1 MEKAHP
7 VEVSNNKI
15 FKDSTKELE
24 ERIKKANFL
33 NSDVTAEK
41 CVEKLVDSR
50 RSPLLPLPLLLL
62 RPSVQR
68 VYQLG

>member
-1 MEKAHP
+1 MEKAYR
-7 VEVSNNKI
+7 VEVGNNKI
-15 FKDSTKELE
+15 FKDSSKNWKREN
-24 ERIKKANFL
+24 KKANFL

>member
-1 MEKAHP
+1 M
-7 VEVSNNKI
+7 
-15 FKDSTKELE
+15 
-24 ERIKKANFL
+24 KKANFL

>member
-1 MEKAHP
+1 MEIAHP
-7 VEVSNNKI
+7 VEVGNNKI
-15 FKDSTKELE
+15 LRTALKTGR
-24 ERIKKANFL
+24 ERMKKANFL
-33 NSDVTAEK
+33 NSDVTVEK

-62 RPSVQR
+62 RQSVQR